1 MYKDW
6 NHRAFSPNQ
15 RIIADFIQK
24 NEQRVVYMTE
34 QEMADELHLS
44 IASVSRFWKA
54 AGYKHAKDFKNRLR
68 FRFESTPSVKMRD
81 AMQRSD
87 DTSLPQLL
95 LDNCSHHL
103 QETRRYLSDDVL
115 KRAVDAIS
123 TARIIYVYSPGPCA
137 GLAELMIYR
146 MARFG
151 LQMKKMAPS
160 GHELLET
167 LMHADKQDVLLV
179 FGFVQI
185 LPEIE
190 VILNHAR
197 EVNYQVILIT
207 DRLVYPRSQ
216 DADIV
221 LYAGRGEVWE
231 FHSMVGPTYII
242 ENLILGVGLANRDS
256 SLSKLDK
263 LQQLRAQYGGSSRG
277 LGLDLIAR

>member
-6 NHRAFSPNQ
+6 NRRPFSPNQ

-34 QEMADELHLS
+34 QEVADELHLS

-54 AGYKHAKDFKNRLR
+54 AGFKHAKDFKHRLR
-68 FRFESTPSVKMRD
+68 YRFESTPSVKMRD
-81 AMQRSD
+81 AMQRSED
-87 DTSLPQLL
+87 SSLPQTL
-95 LDNCSHHL
+95 LDNCLHHL
-103 QETRRYLSDDVL
+103 NETRRYLSDEVL
-115 KRAVDAIS
+115 QRAVNS
-123 TARIIYVYSPGPCA
+123 LSEARYVYIYSPGPCA
-137 GLAELMIYR
+137 GLAELMCYR

-151 LQMKKMAPS
+151 LQMTKMAPS

-167 LMHADKQDVLLV
+167 LMHADKQDVVLV

-190 VILNHAR
+190 VILDHAR
-197 EVNYQVILIT
+197 EAGYKVILVT

-242 ENLILGVGLANRDS
+242 ENLILGVGLANRDN

-263 LQQLRAQYGGSSRG
+263 LQQLRAQYGGR
-277 LGLDLIAR
+277 LPRN

>member
-6 NHRAFSPNQ
+6 NRRTFSPNQ

-24 NEQRVVYMTE
+24 NEQRIVYMTE
-34 QEMADELHLS
+34 QEMADELQLS

-54 AGYKHAKDFKNRLR
+54 AGYKHAKDFKSRLR
-68 FRFESTPSVKMRD
+68 FRLESTPSVKMRD

-103 QETRRYLSDDVL
+103 QETRRYLSEEVL
-115 KRAVDAIS
+115 ERAVKALSNAKIV
-123 TARIIYVYSPGPCA
+123 YVYSPGPCA
-137 GLAELMIYR
+137 GLAELLIYR

-151 LQMKKMAPS
+151 LQMKKMASS

-167 LMHADKQDVLLV
+167 LMHADQEAVVLV
-179 FGFVQI
+179 FGFVQL

-190 VILNHAR
+190 VILDHSTEAQ
-197 EVNYQVILIT
+197 YQVILIT

-242 ENLILGVGLANRDS
+242 ENLILGVGLANRES
-256 SLSKLDK
+256 SLSKLDR
-263 LQQLRAQYGGSSRG
+263 LQQLRAQYGGKLPRS
-277 LGLDLIAR
+277 

>member
-1 MYKDW
+1 
-6 NHRAFSPNQ
+6 
-15 RIIADFIQK
+15 
-24 NEQRVVYMTE
+24 
-34 QEMADELHLS
+34 
-44 IASVSRFWKA
+44 
-54 AGYKHAKDFKNRLR
+54 
-68 FRFESTPSVKMRD
+68 
-81 AMQRSD
+81 
-87 DTSLPQLL
+87 
-95 LDNCSHHL
+95 
-103 QETRRYLSDDVL
+103 
-115 KRAVDAIS
+115 
-123 TARIIYVYSPGPCA
+123 
-137 GLAELMIYR
+137 
-146 MARFG
+146 
-151 LQMKKMAPS
+151 MAPS

-197 EVNYQVILIT
+197 EANYQVILIT

-263 LQQLRAQYGGSSRG
+263 LQQLRAQYGGKLPRS
-277 LGLDLIAR
+277 

>member
-1 MYKDW
+1 
-6 NHRAFSPNQ
+6 
-15 RIIADFIQK
+15 
-24 NEQRVVYMTE
+24 
-34 QEMADELHLS
+34 
-44 IASVSRFWKA
+44 
-54 AGYKHAKDFKNRLR
+54 
-68 FRFESTPSVKMRD
+68 
-81 AMQRSD
+81 
-87 DTSLPQLL
+87 
-95 LDNCSHHL
+95 
-103 QETRRYLSDDVL
+103 
-115 KRAVDAIS
+115 
-123 TARIIYVYSPGPCA
+123 
-137 GLAELMIYR
+137 
-146 MARFG
+146 
-151 LQMKKMAPS
+151 
-160 GHELLET
+160 
-167 LMHADKQDVLLV
+167 MHADKQDVLLV

-277 LGLDLIAR
+277 VRFRFDCKVKRNLIHS

>member
-6 NHRAFSPNQ
+6 NRRTFSPNQ

-34 QEMADELHLS
+34 QEMADELQLS

-68 FRFESTPSVKMRD
+68 FRLESTPSVKMRD

-95 LDNCSHHL
+95 LNNCSHHL
-103 QETRRYLSDDVL
+103 QETRRYLRDEVL
-115 KRAVDAIS
+115 QRAVNALS
-123 TARIIYVYSPGPCA
+123 NARIVYVYSPGPCA
-137 GLAELMIYR
+137 GLAELLIYR

-151 LQMKKMAPS
+151 LQLKKMAPS

-167 LMHADKQDVLLV
+167 LMHANHQDVVLV

-190 VILNHAR
+190 VILDHAR
-197 EVNYQVILIT
+197 EAEYQVILIT
-207 DRLVYPRSQ
+207 DRLVYPKSQ

-242 ENLILGVGLANRDS
+242 ENLILGVGLANRES
-256 SLSKLDK
+256 SLSKLDR
-263 LQQLRAQYGGSSRG
+263 LQQLRAQYGGKLPRS
-277 LGLDLIAR
+277 